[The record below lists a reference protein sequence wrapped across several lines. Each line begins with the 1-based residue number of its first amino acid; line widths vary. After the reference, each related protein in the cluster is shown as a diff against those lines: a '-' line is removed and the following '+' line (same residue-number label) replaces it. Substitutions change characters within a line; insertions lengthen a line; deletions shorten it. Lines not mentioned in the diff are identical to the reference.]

1 MLRPTVALFVAAL
14 LSSGILGGCTPTAK
28 ADASPLNATA
38 IPAAS
43 DAPPRASAKAYTKPP
58 TAELQSR
65 LTPTQF
71 DVTQNAATEPPFH
84 NEYWNNHAP
93 GIYVDVATG
102 EPLFSSQDKFES
114 GTGWPSFVRPIDD
127 GHVVE
132 HRDVSLLMERTEVVS
147 SGGSSHL
154 GHVFDDGPAPTG
166 KRYCI
171 NSASLRFIPADQLVS
186 QGYGDYAARFGVA
199 AAPSPSAP
207 SSSAH

>member
-1 MLRPTVALFVAAL
+1 MTRPTVAFFVATL
-14 LSSGILGGCTPTAK
+14 LSPGILAGCTPTAK
-28 ADASPLNATA
+28 ADGSPVNATA
-38 IPAAS
+38 LPAAS
-43 DAPPRASAKAYTKPP
+43 DAPPRAAAKASYTRPP

-71 DVTQNAATEPPFH
+71 EVTQNAATEPPFR
-84 NEYWNNHAP
+84 NAYWDNHAP

-102 EPLFSSQDKFES
+102 EPLFSSQEKFES

-132 HRDVSLLMERTEVVS
+132 HRDTTLSMERTEVVS

-199 AAPSPSAP
+199 GAPSA
-207 SSSAH
+207 SAH